1 VPEVRALGGDRR
13 AAARQWRPAG
23 LLWRHAQRN
32 AAEPSARHRL
42 VRSGKSAWCPVS
54 EALL

>member
-42 VRSGKSAWCPVS
+42 VRFGKSAWCPAS